1 MEHLTGEVMSRW
13 YTGDEKVDTYV
24 EDIIVSGITIE
35 GGDGYGIPSWYQNFI
50 YDPERTG
57 EKYLVVSG
65 TSLGDGVLGPGESVA
80 LEHIISWT
88 DTCRDDF
95 EVGIAAGIALA
106 AIATVTFPV
115 DSLPYWVCMLAA
127 GMSASLSYGESETIF
142 VAGGL
147 KNAGVYP
154 VKVYMRVSKFKF
166 RKDTPPWCIG
176 CGPCYYNADIGI
188 LFRVTDA

>member
-1 MEHLTGEVMSRW
+1 MRVGTVTAYPHGTKTSYMTLNKQVRSTWW
-13 YTGDEKVDTYV
+13 Y
-24 EDIIVSGITIE
+24 
-35 GGDGYGIPSWYQNFI
+35 P
-50 YDPERTG
+50 
-57 EKYLVVSG
+57 G
-65 TSLGDGVLGPGESVA
+65 TSLGAGVLGPGESVA
-80 LEHIISWT
+80 LEHIINWT

-95 EVGIAAGIALA
+95 KVGIAAGIALA
-106 AIATVTFPV
+106 AIATVTFLV

-166 RKDTPPWCIG
+166 RKDPPPWCIG